1 MLAAKIAVQLR
12 SANVSRHR
20 NNFINYKWKCK
31 SLNDEPFAGE
41 SFKTER
47 RAKSVKFGDP

>member
-47 RAKSVKFGDP
+47 AKSVKFGDP